1 MTPTL
6 RPPHDRTGR
15 TCRSGILRALISWG
29 ALCATAQAQTTPPAP
44 ITPSPLSTPLSTTG
58 RPALADNWA
67 PLDAAVQAQINA
79 GQLPGAVLVMGD
91 ADRIW
96 LRRSWGW
103 RSRQPVTEAMSPD
116 TLFDLASL
124 TKVVATTTAVLQLV
138 EAERIQL
145 DAPAARYWPAFASK
159 GKDRITIRQL
169 LAHTSGLRP
178 DIDLKPEWKSPAE
191 ALRRVLAEQP
201 IAAPG
206 ARTLYSDIN
215 FMVLGE
221 IVQRVSHT
229 PLPLY
234 VRQHILLPL
243 HMHDSGFLPPHRWA
257 SRMAPTEPLANGQW
271 LKGQVQDPI
280 ARRMGGVAG
289 HAGLFGSADDLA
301 RFAQAMLQPGR
312 LLKAETLQ
320 EVARLQ
326 SPASDSEWRGLGWQL
341 QAPLVANRDQL
352 APLGVIGHTGYTGTG
367 LWIDLAQKR
376 FVVLL
381 SNRLHPDG
389 KGDARPLRREILAL
403 LSSLNPPISA
413 DALVKALPRPA
424 TTPPSNRG
432 VATGIDVLQAQQFAP
447 LIGCRV
453 GLITHLAAVDRQGW
467 RTLDRL
473 RWAPGVQLVKVFS
486 PEHGLY
492 GDAEGKVASGIE
504 PLSGLPLISLYGE
517 QRRPTAESLRD
528 IDTLVFDLQD
538 AGARFY
544 TYISTLAEAMRAA
557 AEQGLRILVLDRPN
571 PIRAD
576 RMGGPVLDA
585 DKGSFTGYPGLPVQH
600 GMTVGE
606 LARWFQQ
613 DLQKEG
619 LTVQLD
625 VVPMQGY
632 RRSLWFNQTGLDW
645 VPPSPNLRTP
655 LTAALYPGVAW
666 VEGANVSVGR
676 GTEHPFEWL
685 GAPWIDATRLAEA
698 LNAWVQNGALAGVQF
713 SATQFTPT
721 APPYQGQLCQGIQI
735 RVLDRNQLDAP
746 LLGAALVRELYR
758 LWPQPFKVERTLG
771 MIGSSRTL
779 QALRD
784 GQDLGLLSASWQD
797 ELTRFR
803 QRRASVLLYPEE

>member
-1 MTPTL
+1 MKLTPRL
-6 RPPHDRTGR
+6 SHPSNRQKAV
-15 TCRSGILRALISWG
+15 LALWSMMLGCG
-29 ALCATAQAQTTPPAP
+29 AFHASAHAESTTTAP
-44 ITPSPLSTPLSTTG
+44 IERLQSSTTG
-58 RPALADNWA
+58 LPAQANNWA

-91 ADRIW
+91 ADRVW
-96 LRRSWGW
+96 LRRQWGW
-103 RSRQPVTEAMSPD
+103 RSRQPVAEAMSPD
-116 TLFDLASL
+116 TIFDLASL

-138 EAERIQL
+138 EQGRVQL
-145 DAPAARYWPAFASK
+145 DAPATRYWPAFSSK

-178 DIDLKPEWKSPAE
+178 DISLQPDWQGPAE
-191 ALRRVLAEQP
+191 AMRRVLAEQP
-201 IAAPG
+201 LSPPG
-206 ARTLYSDIN
+206 THTLYSDIN

-221 IVQRVSHT
+221 IVQRVSHM

-243 HMHDSGFLPPHRWA
+243 HMHDSGYLPPRAWS
-257 SRMAPTEPLANGQW
+257 SRIAPTEPLAHGQW
-271 LKGQVQDPI
+271 LQGRVHDPI
-280 ARRMGGVAG
+280 ARRMAGVAG

-312 LLKAETLQ
+312 LLKAQTLQ
-320 EVARLQ
+320 ELARLQ
-326 SPASDSEWRGLGWQL
+326 SPAHESEWRGLGWQL
-341 QAPLVANRDQL
+341 QAPLVANRDQQT
-352 APLGVIGHTGYTGTG
+352 PLGLIGHTGYTGTG
-367 LWIDLAQKR
+367 LWIDLIQKR

-389 KGDARPLRREILAL
+389 KGDARPLRREVLAL
-403 LSSLNPPISA
+403 LSSLNPPLAPHAPTKAPPPPAPASPIS
-413 DALVKALPRPA
+413 P
-424 TTPPSNRG
+424 T
-432 VATGIDVLQAQQFAP
+432 VATGIDMLQAQQFAP
-447 LIGCRV
+447 LIGRRI

-473 RWAPGVQLVKVFS
+473 RWAPGVQLIKVFS

-492 GDAEGKVASGIE
+492 GDAEGKIASGLE
-504 PLSGLPLISLYGE
+504 PLSGLTLISLYGD
-517 QRRPTAESLRD
+517 QRRPTADSLRD

-557 AEQGLRILVLDRPN
+557 AEQGVRIMVLDRPN
-571 PIRAD
+571 PVRAD
-576 RMGGPVLDA
+576 RISGPVLDA

-613 DLQKEG
+613 DLQKQG

-655 LTAALYPGVAW
+655 LTASLYPGVAW

-676 GTEHPFEWL
+676 GTDHPFEWL
-685 GAPWIDATRLAEA
+685 GAPWIEAPRLVEA
-698 LNAWVQNGALAGVQF
+698 LNAWVQNGTLAGVQF
-713 SATQFTPT
+713 TATQFTPS
-721 APPYQGQLCQGIQI
+721 APPYQGQLCQGVQV
-735 RVLDRNQLDAP
+735 RVLDRNRLDAP

-758 LWPQPFKVERTLG
+758 LWPQSFKVDRTLG
-771 MIGSSRTL
+771 MIGSARTL
-779 QALRD
+779 QGLRD
-784 GQDLGLLSASWQD
+784 GQDLGALASTWQD
-797 ELTRFR
+797 DLAVFR
-803 QRRASVLLYPEE
+803 QRRASLLLYPPE

>member
-1 MTPTL
+1 MRHTPHRAAVL
-6 RPPHDRTGR
+6 LG
-15 TCRSGILRALISWG
+15 ALIGWG
-29 ALCATAQAQTTPPAP
+29 ALHAPARSQVSPPAP
-44 ITPSPLSTPLSTTG
+44 ITPAPTAASSSTPGL
-58 RPALADNWA
+58 PALTDNWA

-91 ADRIW
+91 ANHIW

-103 RSRQPVTEAMSPD
+103 RSRLPVAEAMSPD
-116 TLFDLASL
+116 TVFDLASL
-124 TKVVATTTAVLQLV
+124 TKAVATTTAVLQLV
-138 EAERIQL
+138 EEGRVQL
-145 DAPAARYWPAFASK
+145 DAPAKRYWPAFSSK

-178 DIDLKPEWKSPAE
+178 DIDLKPDWQGPAE

-206 ARTLYSDIN
+206 TRTLYSDIN

-221 IVQRVSHT
+221 IVQRVSHM

-243 HMHDSGFLPPHRWA
+243 HMHDSGFLPPRGWA
-257 SRMAPTEPLANGQW
+257 SRIAPTEPLANGKW
-271 LKGQVQDPI
+271 LQGQVHDPI
-280 ARRMGGVAG
+280 ARRMAGVAG
-289 HAGLFGSADDLA
+289 HAGLFGSVDDLA

-320 EVARLQ
+320 ELARLQ
-326 SPASDSEWRGLGWQL
+326 SPASESEWRGLGWQL
-341 QAPLVANRDQL
+341 QAPLVPNRDRL
-352 APLGVIGHTGYTGTG
+352 APLGLIGHTGYTGTG
-367 LWIDLAQKR
+367 LWIDLVQQR

-389 KGDARPLRREILAL
+389 KGDARPLRREVLAL
-403 LSSLNPPISA
+403 LSSLNPPLSA
-413 DALVKALPRPA
+413 DKQAKAPARPA
-424 TTPPSNRG
+424 PISPT
-432 VATGIDVLQAQQFAP
+432 VATGIDVLQSQQFAP
-447 LIGCRV
+447 LIGRRV

-492 GDAEGKVASGIE
+492 GDAEGKIASGIE
-504 PLSGLPLISLYGE
+504 PLSGLPLISLYGD
-517 QRRPTAESLRD
+517 QRRPTPESLRD

-557 AEQGLRILVLDRPN
+557 AGQGVRIVVLDRPN

-576 RMGGPVLDA
+576 RVGGPVLDA

-613 DLQKEG
+613 DLQQQG

-632 RRSLWFNQTGLDW
+632 RRSQWFSQTGLDW

-655 LTAALYPGVAW
+655 LTAMLYPGVAW

-685 GAPWIDATRLAEA
+685 GAPWIDATRLTEA
-698 LNAWVQNGALAGVQF
+698 LNAWVQSGTLAGVQI
-713 SATQFTPT
+713 SPTQFTPT
-721 APPYQGQLCQGIQI
+721 APPYQGQLCHGVQI
-735 RVLDRNQLDAP
+735 RVLDRNRLDAP

-758 LWPQPFKVERTLG
+758 LWPQQFKVDRTLG

-779 QALRD
+779 QSLRD
-784 GQDLGLLSASWQD
+784 GQDLSVLSASWQE

-803 QRRASVLLYPEE
+803 QRRASVLLYPDE